1 MEVATKASRTFN
13 FAHSLRGEAI
23 AAMPLLK
30 RKRVLAAKIE
40 TTIGT
45 PISLSSA
52 DAAMNVYSPMIQAN
66 VEMEER
72 EGQGGFGY
80 LPSIA
85 GARTGTAT
93 FRTYLEWD
101 GSATEPAWADTFLP
115 ACGWV
120 KSGQVYTPRSE
131 APGSNV
137 KTLTIGCYVDKLFKS
152 ISGAMGTFV
161 VTLPTGKSGYIDWT
175 FTGVWQEPSDV
186 AIITPT
192 YPTAK
197 PLKYTSGLA
206 EWNDVNLCVSQVT
219 IDAGNEV
226 IMRECPTT
234 AAGYI
239 SAIVTNRKPKI
250 TADPEA
256 STVAAQDRWAAWLS
270 STEYALE
277 IDVGGPA
284 GGSSDAVLSFDAPKA
299 TITNLQEADR
309 GKFVTDQ
316 LEFACNKNGATHDE
330 ELSITFTALVA

>member
-1 MEVATKASRTFN
+1 
-13 FAHSLRGEAI
+13 
-23 AAMPLLK
+23 MPLLK

-45 PISLSSA
+45 PIALSGT
-52 DAAMNVYSPMIQAN
+52 DAAMNVYNPMIQPN
-66 VEMEER
+66 VEMESR

-80 LPSIA
+80 LSSVP
-85 GARTGTAT
+85 GGYTGVAT

-101 GSATEPAWADTFLP
+101 GTDTEPAWADTFFP

-137 KTLTIGCYVDKLFKS
+137 KTLTIGCYVDGKFRS
-152 ISGAMGTFV
+152 IAGAAGKFT
-161 VTLPTGKSGYIDWT
+161 VTLPTGKAGYIDWE
-175 FTGVWQEPSDV
+175 FTGVYQGESDV
-186 AIITPT
+186 AIIAPT

-197 PLKYTSGLA
+197 PLKFAGGLA
-206 EWNDVNLCVSQVT
+206 EWNNVNLCVSQVT
-219 IDAGNEV
+219 IDSGNEIV
-226 IMRECPTT
+226 LRECPTT
-234 AAGYI
+234 DAGYI
-239 SAIVTNRKPKI
+239 SAIITDRKPKI

-256 STVAAQDRWAAWLS
+256 AIVATQDRWAAWIAQ
-270 STEYALE
+270 TEYALE
-277 IDVGGPA
+277 LDLAGPA

-299 TITNLQEADR
+299 QIINNQEADR
-309 GKFVTDQ
+309 GKLVTDQ